1 MQLVPTT
8 SPLVFFFVITLAEW
22 FQGSPIGNVSFGWDV
37 ESLNITEKNQM
48 SVHLHFFKIYSWF
61 LSFSGFCSEEWKIFL
76 DRYKMTRHL
85 MLWTNWVLLQE
96 NWYECLKYLRI
107 NIICN
112 INITDYIYL
121 NQNYRYWRIIIKK
134 KS

>member
-48 SVHLHFFKIYSWF
+48 SVHLHFFLIYSWF
-61 LSFSGFCSEEWKIFL
+61 LSFFGILFGGMEDFFGQ
-76 DRYKMTRHL
+76 
-85 MLWTNWVLLQE
+85 V
-96 NWYECLKYLRI
+96 
-107 NIICN
+107 
-112 INITDYIYL
+112 
-121 NQNYRYWRIIIKK
+121 
-134 KS
+134 